1 MKKRVLA
8 AVLGLAMVVSMMA
21 GCGSKEKASE
31 DTYKVAIVKQMD
43 HASLDEIANAIA
55 AELDAKIKQTCAKH
69 RDAEDIAHLLIF
81 K

>member
-43 HASLDEIANAIA
+43 HASLDEIAKNASNA
-55 AELDAKIKQTCAKH
+55 GFKIKDVC
-69 RDAEDIAHLLIF
+69 DADKDRAYYILEVTD
-81 K
+81 